1 MKKGE
6 LDHVFEFLKEKY
18 PSLLEEKGIVLAI
31 YAQQFL
37 EFIRQG
43 DIGKGIE
50 LAQRVF
56 PNNEEEI
63 LDFIDRN
70 GNLAQLKLEVKM
82 IKTLLLL
89 FFFKEI
95 LGIICYEK
103 PENCNIGFLLE
114 INQREILAEKLNAAI
129 FGF

>member
-6 LDHVFEFLKEKY
+6 LDQVFEFLKEKY
-18 PSLLEEKGIVLAI
+18 PSLLEEKSIVLAI

-43 DIGKGIE
+43 DISKGIE

-63 LDFIDRN
+63 LDFIDSN
-70 GNLAQLKLEVKM
+70 GRLAQLKLEVKM
-82 IKTLLLL
+82 I
-89 FFFKEI
+89 
-95 LGIICYEK
+95 
-103 PENCNIGFLLE
+103 
-114 INQREILAEKLNAAI
+114 
-129 FGF
+129 